1 MEELTVPPLD
11 VLRERRSAKWRS
23 FDADVLPLPVAEH
36 DFPLAPPVAE
46 ALRTAVERS
55 DTGYAMAVP
64 AVGEALAGF
73 AAQRWGWELDPLRV
87 APVADVGV
95 GAVELLR
102 VLTRPG
108 ERVVISPPVYA
119 PFFRWIPEAGAT
131 AVEVPLARTEGG
143 WRLDLAALERA
154 FAGQRPAA
162 YLLCSPH
169 NPVGRV
175 HSPDELA
182 ALVEL
187 ARRYD
192 VVLVSDEIHAPL
204 VMPGATFTPL
214 LTVPGA
220 AEVTIALL
228 SASKAFNL
236 AGLKCAAVVSAS
248 PRMAEVVAGMPD
260 DLRWRVGHFGVLATV
275 AGLHDGG
282 EWLDRLLLT
291 LDRRRAQLGRLL
303 AERLPGVR
311 WTPPEATY
319 LAWLDCTA
327 LGAGDAARD
336 ACLERGRVAFEPGTM
351 FGGPGD
357 GHVRLNFG
365 TSAEILD
372 EAVTRMAAALRQDPP
387 APHPP
392 QARGGPLQWG
402 R

>member
-1 MEELTVPPLD
+1 MEELPVAPLD
-11 VLRERRSAKWRS
+11 VLRERQSAKWQV
-23 FDADVLPLPVAEH
+23 FPDDVLPLPVAET
-36 DFPLAPPVAE
+36 DFALAPPVAE
-46 ALRTAVERS
+46 ALHAAVDRS

-64 AVGEALAGF
+64 AVGEALATF
-73 AAQRWGWELDPLRV
+73 AAERWSWAIDPLRV
-87 APVADVGV
+87 AAAGDVGV
-95 GAVELLR
+95 AAVELLR

-108 ERVVISPPVYA
+108 DAVVISPPVYP
-119 PFFRWIPEAGAT
+119 PFFHWLPEAGT
-131 AVEVPLARTEGG
+131 RTVEVPLAHTEGG
-143 WRLDLAALERA
+143 WRLDLPALERA
-154 FAGQRPAA
+154 FAERPAV

-204 VMPGATFTPL
+204 VLPGATFTPL

-220 AEVTIALL
+220 ADVAIALL

-236 AGLKCAAVVSAS
+236 AGLKCAAIVSAS
-248 PRMAEVVAGMPD
+248 PRMAGVVERLPV

-275 AGLHDGG
+275 AALTEGG

-291 LDRRRAQLGRLL
+291 LDRRRAQLGELL
-303 AERLPGVR
+303 SARLPDVR

-319 LAWLDCTA
+319 LAWLDCSA
-327 LGAGDAARD
+327 LGAGDSARD
-336 ACLERGRVAFEPGTM
+336 ACFERGRVALEPGSR
-351 FGGPGD
+351 FGAPGD
-357 GHVRLNFG
+357 GHLRLNFG

-372 EAVTRMAAALRQDPP
+372 EAVTRMAAALIRDTPP
-387 APHPP
+387 
-392 QARGGPLQWG
+392 R
-402 R
+402 

>member
-1 MEELTVPPLD
+1 MDELPVPPLD
-11 VLRERRSAKWRS
+11 ELRQRRSAKWRA

-36 DFPLAPPVAE
+36 DFELAPPIAE

-64 AVGEALAGF
+64 AVGEALAAF
-73 AAQRWGWELDPLRV
+73 TAARWGWGLDPLRV
-87 APVADVGV
+87 TSVADVGV

-108 ERVVISPPVYA
+108 DRVVISPPVYP
-119 PFFRWIPEAGAT
+119 PFFNWVPEAGASL
-131 AVEVPLARTEGG
+131 VEVPLASTDGG
-143 WRLDLAALERA
+143 WRLDLPALERA
-154 FAGQRPAA
+154 FAAERPAV

-175 HSPDELA
+175 HSADELA
-182 ALVEL
+182 ALVAL

-204 VMPGATFTPL
+204 VLPGTGFTPL

-220 AEVTIALL
+220 ADVTVALL

-236 AGLKCAAVVSAS
+236 AGLKCATVVSAS
-248 PRMAEVVAGMPD
+248 PRMAELVERLPV

-275 AGLHDGG
+275 AAFTEGG

-291 LDRRRAQLGRLL
+291 LDRRRAQLGELL
-303 AERLPGVR
+303 AERLPAVR

-319 LAWLDCTA
+319 LAWLDCRA
-327 LGAGDAARD
+327 LGAGDAPRD
-336 ACLERGRVAFEPGTM
+336 ACLERGRVAFEPGTR
-351 FGGPGD
+351 FGTPGD
-357 GHVRLNFG
+357 GHLRLNFG
-365 TSAEILD
+365 TSEEILD
-372 EAVTRMAAALRQDPP
+372 EAVVRMARAL
-387 APHPP
+387 
-392 QARGGPLQWG
+392 GG
-402 R
+402 

>member
-1 MEELTVPPLD
+1 MDQLPVPPLD
-11 VLRERRSAKWRS
+11 VLRERRSAKWRT

-36 DFPLAPPVAE
+36 DFELAPPVAE
-46 ALRTAVERS
+46 ALRTAVELS

-73 AAQRWGWELDPLRV
+73 AAARWGWELDPVRV
-87 APVADVGV
+87 SPVADVGV

-108 ERVVISPPVYA
+108 DRVAISPPVYP
-119 PFFRWIPEAGAT
+119 PFFRWVPEAGAT
-131 AVEVPLARTEGG
+131 VVEVPLASTDDG
-143 WRLDLAALERA
+143 WRLDLAGLERA
-154 FAGQRPAA
+154 FAEERPAV

-204 VMPGATFTPL
+204 VLPGATFTPL

-220 AEVTIALL
+220 ADVTIALL

-248 PRMAEVVAGMPD
+248 DRMAEAVD
-260 DLRWRVGHFGVLATV
+260 RLSLDLRWRVGHFGVLATV
-275 AGLHDGG
+275 AAFTEGG
-282 EWLDRLLLT
+282 EWLDRLVLT
-291 LDRRRAQLGRLL
+291 LDRRRAELGTLL
-303 AERLPGVR
+303 AERLPAVR

-319 LAWLDCTA
+319 LAWLDCRA
-327 LGAGDAARD
+327 AGAGDAPRNT
-336 ACLERGRVAFEPGTM
+336 CLERGRVALEPGTN
-351 FGGPGD
+351 FGRPGD
-357 GHVRLNFG
+357 GHVRLNLG

-372 EAVTRMAAALRQDPP
+372 EAVARMARALAA
-387 APHPP
+387 
-392 QARGGPLQWG
+392 
-402 R
+402 

>member
-1 MEELTVPPLD
+1 MDQLPVPPLD
-11 VLRERRSAKWRS
+11 VLRERRSAKWRT

-36 DFPLAPPVAE
+36 DFELAPPVAE
-46 ALRTAVERS
+46 ALRTAVELS

-73 AAQRWGWELDPLRV
+73 AAARWGWELDPVRV
-87 APVADVGV
+87 SPVADVGV

-108 ERVVISPPVYA
+108 DRVAISPPVYP
-119 PFFRWIPEAGAT
+119 PFFRWVPEAGAT
-131 AVEVPLARTEGG
+131 VVEVPLASTDDG
-143 WRLDLAALERA
+143 WRLDLAGLERA
-154 FAGQRPAA
+154 FAEERPAV

-204 VMPGATFTPL
+204 VLPGATFTPL

-220 AEVTIALL
+220 ADVTIALL

-248 PRMAEVVAGMPD
+248 DRMAEAVDRLSG

-275 AGLHDGG
+275 AAFTEGG

-291 LDRRRAQLGRLL
+291 LDRRRAELGTLL
-303 AERLPGVR
+303 AERLPAVR

-319 LAWLDCTA
+319 LAWLDCRA
-327 LGAGDAARD
+327 AGAGDAPRN
-336 ACLERGRVAFEPGTM
+336 ACLERGRVALEPGTN
-351 FGGPGD
+351 FGRPGD
-357 GHVRLNFG
+357 GHVRLNLG

-372 EAVTRMAAALRQDPP
+372 EAVARMARALAA
-387 APHPP
+387 
-392 QARGGPLQWG
+392 
-402 R
+402 

>member
-1 MEELTVPPLD
+1 VLSELPVAPLEEL
-11 VLRERRSAKWRS
+11 RQRRSAKWRA
-23 FDADVLPLPVAEH
+23 FPDDVLPLPVAEH
-36 DFPLAPPVAE
+36 DFPLAPPIAE
-46 ALRTAVERS
+46 TLRAAVDRS

-64 AVGEALAGF
+64 AVGEALAQF
-73 AAQRWGWELDPLRV
+73 AAARWGWELDPLRV
-87 APVADVGV
+87 TAVGDVGV

-108 ERVVISPPVYA
+108 DAVVISPPVYP
-119 PFFRWIPEAGAT
+119 PFFSWLPEAGT
-131 AVEVPLARTEGG
+131 RIVEAPLARTDDG

-154 FAGQRPAA
+154 FDAERPAV

-175 HSPDELA
+175 HTADELA

-204 VMPGATFTPL
+204 VLPGATFTPL

-220 AEVTIALL
+220 ADCTIALL

-248 PRMAEVVAGMPD
+248 PTMAEVVERLPF

-275 AGLHDGG
+275 AGFTEGG

-291 LDRRRAQLGRLL
+291 LDRRRAELGKLL
-303 AERLPGVR
+303 AERLPAVR

-319 LAWLDCTA
+319 LAWLDCSA
-327 LGAGDAARD
+327 RGAGDSARD
-336 ACLERGRVAFEPGTM
+336 ACLESGRVAFEPGSR
-351 FGGPGD
+351 FGALGD
-357 GHVRLNFG
+357 GHLRLNFG

-372 EAVTRMAAALRQDPP
+372 EAVARMARALE
-387 APHPP
+387 
-392 QARGGPLQWG
+392 
-402 R
+402 